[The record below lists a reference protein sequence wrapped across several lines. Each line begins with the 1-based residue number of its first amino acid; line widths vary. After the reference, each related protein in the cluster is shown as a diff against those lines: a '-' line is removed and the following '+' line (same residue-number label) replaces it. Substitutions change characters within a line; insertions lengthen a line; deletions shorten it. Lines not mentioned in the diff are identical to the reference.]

1 MEYISLEKLAPFEGH
16 MFSLYQDNR
25 FSELIKSIKDL
36 GVINPVIVRPKGF
49 DGTMEILSGHNRVN
63 AAKRAGLKEIPC
75 VINNPETEEEALR
88 IVFESNYN
96 QQDFTNRKVSEKAKA
111 IAAWQESLIRQG
123 SRKDITDEIK
133 IIQKDEEMQSDFS
146 TLNPDEQRAD
156 NSSCPVGKDEF
167 FSARNIAR
175 YLRLSMLSDSIL
187 DLLDCEEISI
197 RAGVELSYLD
207 KRNLDLLDTILGSND
222 TLKCTEKTS
231 RELRNAYSKGKL
243 KNEDDIIA
251 ILKGET
257 CDKRKEKKVSVVL
270 NDKFLFQYFDKSQD
284 KNAITSQVEK
294 SLNFTQNIIPQLLR
308 DNNVKAV
315 DYENVVSEALEFFFK
330 NSER

>member
-1 MEYISLEKLAPFEGH
+1 MDCIEIDKLVPFEGH
-16 MFSLYQDNR
+16 MFSLYKDSR
-25 FSELIKSIKDL
+25 LDELVKSIKDL

-63 AAKRAGLKEIPC
+63 AAQLAGLKEIPY
-75 VINNPETEEEALR
+75 VINNPDTDEEALR

-96 QQDFTNRKVSEKAKA
+96 QQDFTNRKISEKAIA
-111 IAAWQESLIRQG
+111 IAKWQESLIKQG

-133 IIQKDEEMQSDFS
+133 RLQKDEEMQSDFPPS
-146 TLNPDEQRAD
+146 NPDEQKAD
-156 NSSCPVGKDEF
+156 NSSCPVGNEEF

-175 YLRLSMLSDSIL
+175 YLRLAILTDGMLDRI
-187 DLLDCEEISI
+187 DYEEISI

-207 KRNLDLLDTILGSND
+207 KRNLDLLDTILGGND
-222 TLKCTEKTS
+222 SLKCTEKIA
-231 RELRNAYSKGKL
+231 RELRNSFSKGKL

-270 NDKFLFQYFDKSQD
+270 RDKFLFQYFDKSQD
-284 KNAITSQVEK
+284 KKEITSQVEK
-294 SLNFTQNIIPQLLR
+294 SLNFTQNVIPQLLR

-315 DYENVVSEALEFFFK
+315 DYENVVSDALEFFFK

>member
-1 MEYISLEKLAPFEGH
+1 MDCIEIDKLVPFEGH
-16 MFSLYQDNR
+16 MFSLYKDSR
-25 FSELIKSIKDL
+25 LDELVKSIKDL

-63 AAKRAGLKEIPC
+63 AAQLAGLKEIPY
-75 VINNPETEEEALR
+75 VINNPDTDEEALR

-96 QQDFTNRKVSEKAKA
+96 QQDFTNRKISEKAKA
-111 IAAWQESLIRQG
+111 IAKWQESLIKQG

-133 IIQKDEEMQSDFS
+133 RLQKDEEMQSDFPPS
-146 TLNPDEQRAD
+146 NPDEQKAD
-156 NSSCPVGKDEF
+156 NSSCPVGNEEF

-175 YLRLSMLSDSIL
+175 YLRLAILTDGMLDRI
-187 DLLDCEEISI
+187 DYEEISI

-207 KRNLDLLDTILGSND
+207 KRNLDLLDTILGGND
-222 TLKCTEKTS
+222 ILKCTEKIA
-231 RELRNAYSKGKL
+231 RELRNSFSKGKL

-270 NDKFLFQYFDKSQD
+270 RDKFLFQYFDKSQD
-284 KNAITSQVEK
+284 KKEITSQVEK
-294 SLNFTQNIIPQLLR
+294 SLNFTQNVIPQLLR

-315 DYENVVSEALEFFFK
+315 DYENVVSDALEFFFK